1 MKGAPYQSPG
11 RKVGDEKSG
20 NPGQQAAAAIRRV
33 EEAAKSAVRKTAG
46 RADVGAIPHEV
57 TKALGDLAQQ
67 LKTFNDELPSGIQ
80 KLRELQLTEDEKTAD
95 RHQEL
100 LILLG
105 SVVTT
110 QKESTEAL
118 IREVQRT
125 TSSIKTLADVLTSR
139 YTVPIGKEHPAPAPP
154 QEEAEAPQAG
164 HGPITTSPVT
174 RSNTV
179 PSRKESKNLLTQPP
193 IRRRRRPGAQRRKE
207 GPRQLLHRTRDKK
220 QKARSPER

>member
-20 NPGQQAAAAIRRV
+20 NPGQQAAAAIHRV

-46 RADVGAIPHEV
+46 RAEAGVIPHEV

-95 RHQEL
+95 HHQEL

-118 IREVQRT
+118 IREL
-125 TSSIKTLADVLTSR
+125 S
-139 YTVPIGKEHPAPAPP
+139 H
-154 QEEAEAPQAG
+154 
-164 HGPITTSPVT
+164 
-174 RSNTV
+174 
-179 PSRKESKNLLTQPP
+179 
-193 IRRRRRPGAQRRKE
+193 
-207 GPRQLLHRTRDKK
+207 
-220 QKARSPER
+220 